1 MKIGFIGL
9 GVMGVPM
16 AGHLVGAG
24 HSICTSLNR
33 SGLPEELKSRDVE
46 ILDSP
51 ADVAEC
57 CDTIITMLPD
67 SPDVESI
74 GNINTLFSLIPPHPE
89 RKILT
94 TPSSPGTP
102 ETCLGRRPAQVS
114 D

>member
-74 GNINTLFSLIPPHPE
+74 GNINTLFSLIPPRKE
-89 RKILT
+89 RY
-94 TPSSPGTP
+94 
-102 ETCLGRRPAQVS
+102 
-114 D
+114 